1 MKDTEHKLGERLNV
15 SSDVSDH
22 DAPSASKRALL
33 KSAWVAP
40 VIVAV
45 TLPRSGYAANVSGGG
60 GRFNQSSQ
68 SKDSHSKDS
77 HSQSKSN
84 NGNHFGHFKKD

>member
-1 MKDTEHKLGERLNV
+1 MMKDTEHKLGERLNE
-15 SSDVSDH
+15 SLDVSEH

-60 GRFNQSSQ
+60 ARFNQGSHSR
-68 SKDSHSKDS
+68 DSHSK
-77 HSQSKSN
+77 SKSN